1 MKATTKT
8 ITTIDVTEKE
18 YSSLNAT
25 TWIFTQ
31 IYHDKDTTT
40 KNAIE
45 TEWKNQGLNVNIEE
59 MLSALN
65 VICNLAEIVYG
76 EE

>member
-18 YSSLNAT
+18 YSNLNVT
-25 TWIFTQ
+25 TWIFSK
-31 IYHDKDTTT
+31 ICYDKDTTT

-45 TEWKNQGLNVNIEE
+45 AEWKNQGLNFDIEE
-59 MLSALN
+59 MVSALN
-65 VICNLAEIVYG
+65 AICDLAEIIYG